1 MFWVCIFVL
10 FIRPSKNKYRRS
22 RDLTSGNVIRALI
35 GHSTHRNPIS
45 YITSIEHADI
55 LTPSHRIHAHSSF
68 NLIFKLHD
76 GEQDVKFTLEP
87 NHDILPDDAQ
97 IEYMDADGAISRTEL
112 IVRGDVKVF
121 RGDSWLR
128 DEQGWYHAGWARILV
143 QRDGLVP
150 LFEGAFTLHHDAHH
164 IQLASSYMRTRHEL
178 DPKVYLTDGESMVVF
193 RDSDVESGM
202 KTQGLVGRGVGINIE
217 EGVMCPSDQLDF
229 NIQPSNAIN
238 MMITEMV
245 TEMPKAGWGGFG
257 LESLFRGGLTKRQN
271 VDGSNSPPGAS
282 GNSAGVNLKN
292 TIGNTDG
299 CPTTRQVALMGV
311 AIDCTYTADFP
322 TPELAMANVIN
333 QINSA

>member
-1 MFWVCIFVL
+1 MDI
-10 FIRPSKNKYRRS
+10 
-22 RDLTSGNVIRALI
+22 IRALI
-35 GHSTHRNPIS
+35 GHSTHRNPVS
-45 YITSIEHADI
+45 YITSIENAEI
-55 LTPSHRIHAHSSF
+55 LTPSHRVHAHSSF
-68 NLIFKLHD
+68 NLIFTLHD

-87 NHDILPDDAQ
+87 NHDILSDNAQ
-97 IEYMDADGAISRTEL
+97 VEYMDANGVITRTEP
-112 IVRGDVKVF
+112 IVRSEVKVF

-143 QRDGLVP
+143 KTDGLNP
-150 LFEGAFTLHHDAHH
+150 LFEGAFTLRHDVHH

-178 DPKVYLTDGESMVVF
+178 DPKVDLTGDETMVVF

-202 KTQGLVGRGVGINIE
+202 NTQGLVGRGIAIDIE
-217 EGVMCPSDQLDF
+217 EDFMCSSDRLGF

-238 MMITEMV
+238 MMI

-257 LESLFRGGLTKRQN
+257 LESLFRGGLTRRQN
-271 VDGSNSPPGAS
+271 VDGSNSFPGGS
-282 GNSAGVNLKN
+282 GNSAGVNLKS

-311 AIDCTYTADFP
+311 ATDCTYTADFAS
-322 TPELAMANVIN
+322 PEAARANIIN